1 MKKIFLIIITT
12 LMITLSVN
20 AENYDLNELI
30 PINKE
35 TTLGTDN
42 LRYINFSYKEQENKI
57 VFENIKNV
65 SNEDKA
71 ITITIALFSEDKK
84 NIGTVNYCT
93 NNMPTNN
100 QVRVL
105 KPNESTPYQIAI
117 TKDYLGDEYNLK
129 DIKYIAVISD
139 NKNCLTKNKD
149 IYLGQKID
157 EIGQAKNNT
166 LSKSAELLI
175 KMLTIIGGVLLV
187 IFVYNFM
194 FSSKYRNMDGE
205 DVRQEYS
212 YINKELENKR
222 KYDAIHN
229 PKPKKIKKETKTK
242 EVKYQEEAENNNAN
256 KESSDLHN
264 FYK

>member
-12 LMITLSVN
+12 LMITLPVN
-20 AENYDLNELI
+20 AANYNLNELI

-84 NIGTVNYCT
+84 NIGTVNYCA

-105 KPNESTPYQIAI
+105 KPNESTPYQIDI
-117 TKDYLGDEYNLK
+117 TKDYLGDEY
-129 DIKYIAVISD
+129 
-139 NKNCLTKNKD
+139 
-149 IYLGQKID
+149 
-157 EIGQAKNNT
+157 
-166 LSKSAELLI
+166 
-175 KMLTIIGGVLLV
+175 
-187 IFVYNFM
+187 
-194 FSSKYRNMDGE
+194 
-205 DVRQEYS
+205 
-212 YINKELENKR
+212 
-222 KYDAIHN
+222 
-229 PKPKKIKKETKTK
+229 
-242 EVKYQEEAENNNAN
+242 
-256 KESSDLHN
+256 
-264 FYK
+264 

>member
-1 MKKIFLIIITT
+1 
-12 LMITLSVN
+12 
-20 AENYDLNELI
+20 
-30 PINKE
+30 
-35 TTLGTDN
+35 
-42 LRYINFSYKEQENKI
+42 
-57 VFENIKNV
+57 
-65 SNEDKA
+65 
-71 ITITIALFSEDKK
+71 
-84 NIGTVNYCT
+84 
-93 NNMPTNN
+93 MPTNN

-105 KPNESTPYQIAI
+105 KPNESTPYQIDI

-166 LSKSAELLI
+166 LSKSTELLI

-229 PKPKKIKKETKTK
+229 PKPKKVKKETKTK
-242 EVKYQEEAENNNAN
+242 EVKYQEETENNNTN

>member
-1 MKKIFLIIITT
+1 MKKTFLIIITA
-12 LMITLSVN
+12 LMIILPVN
-20 AENYDLNELI
+20 AANYDLNELI
-30 PINKE
+30 PINKT

-71 ITITIALFSEDKK
+71 ITVTIALFSKDKK
-84 NIGTVNYCT
+84 NIGTVNYCS

-105 KPNESTPYQIAI
+105 KPNESTPYQIDI
-117 TKDYLGDEYNLK
+117 TKDYLGEDYNLS

-139 NKNCLTKNKD
+139 NKNCLTKNAD
-149 IYLGQKID
+149 EYLGQKIE
-157 EIGQAKNNT
+157 EIGQIKNNG
-166 LSKSAELLI
+166 LSDDSELLI
-175 KMLTIIGGVLLV
+175 KILTIIGGVLLV

-194 FSSKYRNMDGE
+194 FSSKYRNVDGE

-212 YINKELENKR
+212 YINKKLEDKR

-229 PKPKKIKKETKTK
+229 PKPKKVKKETKTQ
-242 EVKYQEEAENNNAN
+242 EVKNQEEIENNNTN